1 VGRLTVAC
9 ARTWTS
15 GGVRRSWSLAALA
28 AGAFGAVCAGVLIA
42 AQTDPGSLN
51 WPLIL
56 LPAVVVPLPL
66 LASGRAARV
75 GAAVV
80 MAMWTWLCA
89 ASIGMFFVPCLLLMI
104 IAAKREQA

>member
-15 GGVRRSWSLAALA
+15 GGVRRPWSLAALF
-28 AGAFGAVCAGVLIA
+28 AGLVGAVCAGVVIA
-42 AQTDPGSLN
+42 AQTDPWSVN

-56 LPAVVVPLPL
+56 VPAVVVPLPL
-66 LASGRAARV
+66 LVPGRAVRA

-80 MAMWTWLCA
+80 MGIWCWLGS
-89 ASIGMFFVPCLLLMI
+89 ASIGMFFVPALVLMI
-104 IAAKREQA
+104 LAARREDA

>member
-1 VGRLTVAC
+1 MTVAC
-9 ARTWTS
+9 VRTWTS
-15 GGVRRSWSLAALA
+15 GGVRRSWSLAAL
-28 AGAFGAVCAGVLIA
+28 FAGVLGAVWVGVVIA
-42 AQTDPGSLN
+42 AQADPSSLN

-56 LPAVVVPLPL
+56 VPAVVVPLPL
-66 LASGRAARV
+66 LVPGRSVRV

-80 MAMWTWLCA
+80 VGIWCALCA